1 VIRAELGRL
10 FGLAVPMILTQL
22 AQMGMGVADTL
33 MAGRASAADLAGIAL
48 GSVVFWPLLLF
59 IAGIVMSVTP
69 SVAQLHGRGRE
80 REAGEVV
87 RQALWIALAGGV
99 VMIAMLRYVEHLVVL
114 IGVDPLAVPVMV
126 AYLHAL
132 SFGVL
137 PVLAYYAMR
146 YLCDGMSWALP
157 AMLTALSALVLKIA
171 LNYLFIYGDDRL
183 GVPAMGGEG
192 CGWASA
198 IAMLYECAVMGVV
211 VSRSRLSRLA
221 VFARFSW
228 PDWREIKRLVR
239 LGLPIGTTTFLEFSV
254 FSVMT
259 LLIGRL
265 GVDAVAAHQIAS
277 NIGGLTFMIPM
288 AIGAAATVRVGFNV
302 GSADLPGARRSASVA
317 IGVSWLFALVAAV
330 VVYYSRHA
338 IAGLYSTDTAVTTL
352 AAQLIV
358 FVAAYQIFDDSQVT
372 TIGALRG
379 FKDTSTPMWVAI
391 LSYWLVG
398 FPISVVLGL
407 GLAGAPML
415 GVAGFW
421 WGLVA
426 GLVVAA
432 VVLLARLVWLTGDE
446 RTIERFALR

>member
-1 VIRAELGRL
+1 
-10 FGLAVPMILTQL
+10 
-22 AQMGMGVADTL
+22 
-33 MAGRASAADLAGIAL
+33 
-48 GSVVFWPLLLF
+48 
-59 IAGIVMSVTP
+59 
-69 SVAQLHGRGRE
+69 
-80 REAGEVV
+80 
-87 RQALWIALAGGV
+87 
-99 VMIAMLRYVEHLVVL
+99 
-114 IGVDPLAVPVMV
+114 MV

-277 NIGGLTFMIPM
+277 NVGGLTFMIPM